1 MHCMIHYH
9 TRALECYNDDDS
21 WLLDA
26 VSATA
31 TINHPDSEKGPLPGR
46 DKKLPQ
52 TILVSQPASAKCV
65 VAGNVSL
72 VN

>member
-1 MHCMIHYH
+1 MIHYH

-26 VSATA
+26 VSAT
-31 TINHPDSEKGPLPGR
+31 INHPDSKKDPLAGR